1 MRLLGRVGLN
11 VTWDRPSVYSGPTT
25 YNVVVT
31 DLDSYVARSVEKHGT
46 YDPSTAQDSQQ
57 LYAYKNPASN
67 KKCHIGGTPAGV
79 AETFRLLSAGS
90 YVIQ

>member
-1 MRLLGRVGLN
+1 MAVRLLGRVGLN

-57 LYAYKNPASN
+57 LYAYKIQLQIRN
-67 KKCHIGGTPAGV
+67 V
-79 AETFRLLSAGS
+79 ETFRLLSAGS